1 MKAIILDSSN
11 IGAFYCAKKTKIY
24 LIRCQGKK
32 HFFSKYEKAV
42 SFSARF
48 CPMAKIETSN

>member
-24 LIRCQGKK
+24 LIRRQGKK